1 MLKVLAWMN
10 STILNIHLVRIK
22 MIKLFNICLF
32 YFSLSSLTRDPD
44 HSLSQPLFLFTD
56 PLNPAHSLSQPLN
69 LDHSPV
75 THSCSSLRHRPPC
88 SSPKVH
94 LAPLLMSDLASNLIT
109 DLSSEL
115 VADYSSDLTNT
126 AADLNLNIAASL
138 TKRLSPSRHPH
149 LVAIIRRTFSP

>member
-44 HSLSQPLFLFTD
+44 HSLSQPLFLFID
-56 PLNPAHSLSQPLN
+56 PLNRTSQPLFLFANPAHSLSQPLN
-69 LDHSPV
+69 PDHSPV

-109 DLSSEL
+109 DLSNPFL
-115 VADYSSDLTNT
+115 ITLYYQRFAFLQQCFYLT
-126 AADLNLNIAASL
+126 IEI
-138 TKRLSPSRHPH
+138 LSYRPF
-149 LVAIIRRTFSP
+149 TFIK